1 MKADYNPDFAMRP
14 AYGMALRLL
23 AVFLLATMVMFVK
36 VAGDMGVHALES
48 LFYRF
53 LFGFIFIF
61 IWVSSRGQLREMK
74 TKRLPLHFFRTI
86 AGVIAMGLTFSAT
99 LILQLPEFA
108 TFQFTF
114 PIMVTIMSII
124 FLKEQVGVRRWTAMI
139 IGFLGVLIV
148 VQPGQNIIPLNG
160 ALMALGAVFTA
171 SYAFILIKHLS
182 TTESSTRIVFWFT
195 LLAIPILAVAMIFV
209 GQAHAPIIWPIMMA
223 IALCGALGQI
233 ALSESI
239 KYAPIFLTAPIDYS
253 HLIWSTL
260 FGFLIWG
267 FWPGLS
273 IWTGAPIIITSGLYV
288 ALRSEKKKSAG

>member
-61 IWVSSRGQLREMK
+61 IWVSSRGQLRKMK

-239 KYAPIFLTAPIDYS
+239 KYAPISLTAPIDYS

-260 FGFLIWG
+260 FGFLIWN

-273 IWTGAPIIITSGLYV
+273 IWIGAPIIIASGLYV